1 MFGKIENKYDFRKR
15 LDKVAKLKTDT
26 SIIKADNELS
36 FAGGVEFAGEFGSCL
51 EIAKKDFIKFLG
63 KTDDSNKIKI
73 EIVKDDAKLGK
84 FAEYKGRIITV
95 SNTQIKINAFDD
107 RGAAQAI
114 YDIEK
119 MLLSK
124 KAPFIKIGEYKNK
137 PLFSPRMIH
146 SAYGLEEYSKG
157 YMLNLVKEGIDSI
170 VVFVKDINTTQVG
183 FLDFNALIKT
193 ANSMGLDVYAYC
205 MLKNFNHP
213 LDEGAEQTF
222 DGIYGRFFREHPG
235 FKGLVLVGESVEFPS
250 KDPAV
255 SPRHYYEIGTE
266 DNIPDG
272 KKSPGWW
279 PCKDYPQ
286 WVSLVAKSVRKVVP
300 DADIVFWTYNWGY
313 APEKDRIALL
323 KTLPTNI
330 TLQVTFEMFEKY
342 PYADTET
349 MVMDYSIAFPG
360 PGKYFLS
367 EAKVAKERG
376 IKLYTMCNAGGRTWD
391 MGMLPFVPVTELW
404 KERYKA
410 LVESHEKFGLSGTM
424 ECHHFG
430 FTPSFITRFADY
442 CFADNGL
449 DEEQS
454 LDLALFDY
462 FGENAKAVKKALA
475 EFSIAMK
482 THYPPTD
489 EMQYGPM
496 RISTAYPLNLI
507 KKLQPIEKQNV
518 SFGLCICHLDFS
530 LMDFGRYAPQ
540 SLRLKTE
547 IEQMK
552 ILKQKT
558 NEVVRKLS
566 SIKNK
571 NDNLKRLLNM
581 MRFIACSFETAK
593 NAYEFYKWKL
603 RLFSADN
610 KQKMASAVMNIKRIA
625 NAELANAKKS
635 IPFVEKD
642 SSIGFEPS
650 MGYACDKERIEW
662 KIKQV
667 NYMLNHELSIYEK
680 NYD

>member
-1 MFGKIENKYDFRKR
+1 MFGKVENKYDFRER
-15 LDKVAKLKTDT
+15 LDRVEKLKIDG
-26 SIIKADNELS
+26 SKVKADCEISL
-36 FAGGVEFAGEFGSCL
+36 AGGVEFVGDTGSCL
-51 EIAKKDFIKFLG
+51 ELAKKDFISFLG
-63 KTDDSNKIKI
+63 KPNGENKVKI
-73 EIVKDDAKLGK
+73 EIVKDDAKLGA
-84 FAEYKGRIITV
+84 FAEYKGRITTV
-95 SNTQIKINAFDD
+95 SDEKIIINAFDD

-114 YDIEK
+114 YDLEK
-119 MLLSK
+119 TLLAK
-124 KAPFIKIGEYKNK
+124 KAPFVKKGEYKNK
-137 PLFSPRMIH
+137 PFFSPRMIH

-157 YMLNLVKEGIDSI
+157 YMHNLVKEGIDAI

-183 FLDFNALIKT
+183 YLDFNALINE

-205 MLKNFNHP
+205 MLNGWNHP
-213 LDEGAEQTF
+213 DDENAEEKF
-222 DGIYGRFFREHPG
+222 DGVYGRFFRAHPG

-255 SPRHYYEIGTE
+255 SPRHHYEIGTE

-342 PYADTET
+342 PYDDVDM

-391 MGMLPFVPVTELW
+391 MGMMPFVPVTGLW

-410 LVESHEKFGLSGTM
+410 LVESHEKFGLDGTM

-430 FTPSFITRFADY
+430 FTPSVMTRFAEY
-442 CFADNGL
+442 CFSDNGL
-449 DEEQS
+449 NEEES
-454 LDLALFDY
+454 LDLALSDY
-462 FGENAKAVKKALA
+462 YGENGNAVKKALN
-475 EFSIAMK
+475 EFSEAFR
-482 THYPPTD
+482 TYPPTD

-496 RISTAYPLNLI
+496 RIATAYPLNLI
-507 KKLQPIEKQNV
+507 KKLQPIEKQKV
-518 SFGLCICHLDFS
+518 SFGLGICNLAFEPW
-530 LMDFGRYAPQ
+530 DFGRYTPQ
-540 SLRLKTE
+540 SLRLNTE
-547 IEQMK
+547 IKQMK
-552 ILKQKT
+552 ILKKQTEKVLK
-558 NEVVRKLS
+558 ELS
-566 SIKNK
+566 AIGNK
-571 NDNLKRLLNM
+571 NDELKRLINM
-581 MRFIACSFETAK
+581 FRFIVCSFTTAI

-603 RLFSADN
+603 RLFSAETREKLN
-610 KQKMASAVMNIKRIA
+610 QAIANIKRIGE
-625 NAELANAKKS
+625 AEILNAKKS
-635 IPFVEKD
+635 IAFVEKD
-642 SSIGFEPS
+642 SAIGFEPS

-667 NYMLNHELSIYEK
+667 RYMLDKELSLYEK
-680 NYD
+680 N